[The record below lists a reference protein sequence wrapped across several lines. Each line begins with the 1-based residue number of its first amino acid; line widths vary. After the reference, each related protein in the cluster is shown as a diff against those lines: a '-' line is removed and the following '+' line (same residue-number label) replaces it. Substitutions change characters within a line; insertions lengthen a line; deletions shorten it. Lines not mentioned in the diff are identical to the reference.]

1 MRGLLDDLYFPDL
14 VEFLRRSIVRTNHHQ
29 KSIDHL
35 RLRALRGVNLFRRL
49 RKFFQISARRTRV
62 SLSLQSLRRFAFLAV
77 VMCKPMTI
85 LARNPPRTQRLIVF
99 THFAIRQRTPRAPPP
114 SLENQTYDSSARA
127 SVACHAHRRPRA
139 FASSSS
145 RRARAAHRTRYTSPP
160 QPHHHR
166 STPCATSASPAR
178 TITNHRQSRRPRSR
192 RSIVPPRSRTA
203 RCRSASSPLA
213 SRVPPRVSSPSS
225 PPRPRRV
232 ASRRARKLSLK
243 ITRRAP
249 RASSSSCAAR
259 ASSARAR
266 LDARLDQCD
275 ESNRRVAIGFGRR
288 STRSVDRSVGRS
300 VDRSIGRSIGRRAR
314 DRRIRTPRWLA
325 GDDRRRSRS
334 SWR

>member
-1 MRGLLDDLYFPDL
+1 
-14 VEFLRRSIVRTNHHQ
+14 
-29 KSIDHL
+29 
-35 RLRALRGVNLFRRL
+35 
-49 RKFFQISARRTRV
+49 
-62 SLSLQSLRRFAFLAV
+62 
-77 VMCKPMTI
+77 MCKPMTI

-99 THFAIRQRTPRAPPP
+99 THFAIRQRTPRAPPT

-166 STPCATSASPAR
+166 STPYATSASPAR

-288 STRSVDRSVGRS
+288 STRSVDRSVDARAIGESALRDGS
-300 VDRSIGRSIGRRAR
+300 RATIDDARARPGGDRVDRLRVRRRHGGREERRRGVSRGARRTNARAR
-314 DRRIRTPRWLA
+314 DDGMVR
-325 GDDRRRSRS
+325 
-334 SWR
+334 